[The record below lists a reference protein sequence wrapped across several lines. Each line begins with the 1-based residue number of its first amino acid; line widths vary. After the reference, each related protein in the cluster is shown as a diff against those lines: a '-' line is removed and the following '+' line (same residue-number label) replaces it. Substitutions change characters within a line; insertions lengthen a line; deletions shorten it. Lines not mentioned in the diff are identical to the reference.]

1 MIPMK
6 LPANE
11 ILLRRYLLG
20 LSSIDEQST
29 VEDRLLTDQAC
40 LPQLL
45 RAEEDLTD
53 EYVRGQLEEPEREG
67 FEAHFLSNPER
78 RENVEFAQALNR
90 YLLTRAQ
97 AALPYSVAVPRWRVA
112 MEVVLL
118 GAVLALMATLGAM
131 FRTTG
136 QLREQA
142 GQYRAQA
149 SQAEQQTRALGRQLD
164 QEREQLAKLREDLAG
179 PGPSTH
185 PGDADLMAMVLI
197 PGMSRAADHVATAKL
212 HSGVRRLRLSLKL
225 EDGTPYQSY
234 RAELQTVEGAIV
246 RSQDGLKAHRTSHNK
261 VVKIELPALRL
272 TDHDYLVILSGRNA
286 AGVSDTISTYYFH
299 VERE

>member
-1 MIPMK
+1 MIPMN
-6 LPANE
+6 LPADE

-20 LSSIDEQST
+20 LSSIDEQSA
-29 VEDRLLTDQAC
+29 VEDLLLTDQAC

-53 EYVRGQLEEPEREG
+53 EYVREQLEGPEREG

-90 YLLTRAQ
+90 YLSTRAQ
-97 AALPYSVAVPRWRVA
+97 ATPPYPAVVPRWRAA

-118 GAVLALMATLGAM
+118 CAVVVLIATLGTM
-131 FRTTG
+131 FRTTV
-136 QLREQA
+136 QLREQV
-142 GQYRAQA
+142 GQYRAKA
-149 SQAEQQTRALGRQLD
+149 AQAEQQAQALARQLD
-164 QEREQLAKLREDLAG
+164 QEREQLAKLREDLAR
-179 PGPSTH
+179 PRPSIH
-185 PGDADLMAMVLI
+185 PADSDLMAMVLT
-197 PGMSRAADHVATAKL
+197 PGLNRTADHVATVNL
-212 HSGVRRLRLSLKL
+212 HSGIRRLRLSLKL
-225 EDGTPYQSY
+225 EDRSPYRSY

-246 RSQDGLKAHRTSHNK
+246 WSQDGLEAHRTSHNK
-261 VVKIELPALRL
+261 VIEIELPAMRL
-272 TDHDYLVILSGRNA
+272 TKRDYLVILSGRNA